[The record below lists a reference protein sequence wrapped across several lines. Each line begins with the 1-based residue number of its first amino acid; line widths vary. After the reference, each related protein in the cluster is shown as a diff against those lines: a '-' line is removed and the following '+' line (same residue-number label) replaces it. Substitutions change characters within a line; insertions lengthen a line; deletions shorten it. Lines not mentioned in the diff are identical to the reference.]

1 MHFLRASFAEH
12 THEGT
17 LSVTANN
24 GVVNDDEALTGNHG
38 LQRVQLQ
45 ADTELA
51 DSLRGLNE
59 GSAHVGVLD
68 QAVTVGDAGLFGV
81 TNSSRNTG
89 FGGGHDQV
97 SFNSVFA
104 GELTAHFYAGF
115 VDATAGDGGVRACE
129 VDVLEDATG
138 GLSFCETLGTQTV
151 LVNGD
156 EFAGLHFTHEGRAD
170 NIKCRGFGCDN
181 PAALQATEYEGA
193 YTLRVACGVESV
205 LIHEGEAESTAQGWQ
220 QVERCFFKGIEVML
234 CQ

>member
-17 LSVTANN
+17 LGVTAND
-24 GVVNDDEALTGNHG
+24 GVVNDDEALTCNHR
-38 LQRVQLQ
+38 LERVQLESN
-45 ADTELA
+45 TELA

-59 GSAHVGVLD
+59 GSTHVGVLD
-68 QAVTVGDAGLFGV
+68 QTVTVGNAGLFGV

-89 FGGGHDQV
+89 FGSGHDQV

-104 GELTAHFYAGF
+104 GKLTAHLYAGF
-115 VDATAGDGGVRACE
+115 VDATAGDGGVRASE
-129 VDVLEDATG
+129 VDVLKDAAG

-156 EFAGLHFTHEGRAD
+156 EFAGLHFTHVGCAD

-181 PAALQATEYEGA
+181 PATLQTTEHEGA
-193 YTLRVACGVESV
+193 YTLRVACSVEGVLV
-205 LIHEGEAESTAQGWQ
+205 HEGEAESTAQGRQ
-220 QVERCFFKGIEVML
+220 QVECCFFEGIEVML

>member
-24 GVVNDDEALTGNHG
+24 GIVNNDEALTGNHR
-38 LQRVQLQ
+38 LERVQLESN
-45 ADTELA
+45 TELA

-68 QAVTVGDAGLFGV
+68 QAVTVGNAGLFGV

-89 FGGGHDQV
+89 FGSGHDQV

-104 GELTAHFYAGF
+104 GKLTAHFYAGF
-115 VDATAGDGGVRACE
+115 VDATAGDGGVRASE
-129 VDVLEDATG
+129 VNVLEDATG

-151 LVNGD
+151 LINGD
-156 EFAGLHFTHEGRAD
+156 ELAGLHFTHEGRTD

-181 PAALQATEYEGA
+181 PATLQTTEHEGA
-193 YTLRVACGVESV
+193 YTLRVACSVEGV
-205 LIHEGEAESTAQGWQ
+205 LIHEGEAESTA
-220 QVERCFFKGIEVML
+220 KGR
-234 CQ
+234 Q